1 MTAGRTRHML
11 ANAMEAVIG
20 AIFFDGGFDNA
31 QRFVCGIWHD
41 LAAAELRPPKDPKTM
56 LQEFV
61 QKHADGA
68 LPVYADAEKTGE
80 DHSPVF
86 TVTVTAMGESASGDG
101 PSKKSA
107 GSAAAAE
114 LLKILATKKIDG

>member
-1 MTAGRTRHML
+1 
-11 ANAMEAVIG
+11 
-20 AIFFDGGFDNA
+20 
-31 QRFVCGIWHD
+31 
-41 LAAAELRPPKDPKTM
+41 M

-61 QKHADGA
+61 QKNADGA
-68 LPVYADAEKTGE
+68 LPVYTDTEKTGE

-107 GSAAAAE
+107 GSAAAAA
-114 LLKILATKKIDG
+114 LLKILESKKIDD

>member
-1 MTAGRTRHML
+1 M
-11 ANAMEAVIG
+11 
-20 AIFFDGGFDNA
+20 FDGRGQFST
-31 QRFVCGIWHD
+31 ID
-41 LAAAELRPPKDPKTM
+41 LQMQQP
-56 LQEFV
+56 
-61 QKHADGA
+61 KHADGA